1 MLSSHEHPR
10 TEMRGLRIKIQ
21 VPFMYHINFLKLTS
35 FALFCF
41 EGGIVVLGQEMNLF
55 LFFFF

>member
-1 MLSSHEHPR
+1 
-10 TEMRGLRIKIQ
+10 
-21 VPFMYHINFLKLTS
+21 MYHINFLRLTS

-55 LFFFF
+55 LFFFFLSQDYVKLPQGFL